1 MARTD
6 SASTDAPVK
15 KTRKVN
21 PNRTPAKLWAILTVD
36 ENGKPELAALTKNAG
51 EVLDTY
57 DRLTGEGRVVVRQE
71 VVQSTRGAGNEATAA
86 E

>member
-6 SASTDAPVK
+6 STATDAPKEK

-21 PNRTPAKLWAILTVD
+21 PNRTPAKLWAILTTD
-36 ENGKPELAALTKNAG
+36 EEGKPVLAALTKNAG

-57 DRLTGEGRVVVRQE
+57 DRLTGEGRMVVRQE
-71 VVQSTRGAGNEATAA
+71 VAQSTKAA
-86 E
+86 AASAE